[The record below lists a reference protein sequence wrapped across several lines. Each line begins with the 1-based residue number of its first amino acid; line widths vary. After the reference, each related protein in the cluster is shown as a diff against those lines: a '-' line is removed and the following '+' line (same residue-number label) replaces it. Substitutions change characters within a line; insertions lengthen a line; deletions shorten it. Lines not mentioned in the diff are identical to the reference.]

1 MVLSRYPV
9 DVSVVKIVNIIISL
23 VVTRS
28 ANGSTISLFVLSAF
42 IMIFLI

>member
-1 MVLSRYPV
+1 MALSRYPV
-9 DVSVVKIVNIIISL
+9 DVSAVKIVNIIISL

-28 ANGSTISLFVLSAF
+28 DGSTISFSVLSAF